1 MHKLKQSLRGDFA
14 TITSPSPYTPAL
26 PLRPSSIILPP
37 TKLIHR
43 TTRIGTRRMWSMLTS
58 STVHMTSRRIIFMA
72 CTTNELEKG
81 EKAQRRNQ
89 IVGSVALGS
98 VYIDYLYEITM
109 INLRSMAIEKMP
121 RVILALIKTFFF
133 KSSPVIYIESS
144 LLPSIF

>member
-1 MHKLKQSLRGDFA
+1 
-14 TITSPSPYTPAL
+14 
-26 PLRPSSIILPP
+26 
-37 TKLIHR
+37 
-43 TTRIGTRRMWSMLTS
+43 
-58 STVHMTSRRIIFMA
+58 MA

-121 RVILALIKTFFF
+121 RVILALIKTFF
-133 KSSPVIYIESS
+133 
-144 LLPSIF
+144 